1 VPVILPSEQ
10 LLRAVLRHGD
20 ERASHAQFAAT
31 MDALAARDQSG
42 NGHLNS
48 LSTSSL
54 SKKLKDV
61 KKNAS
66 DVRDAAQEFAAAGA
80 SRQRRAAATR
90 LLDAVFAGE
99 AARMLA
105 RLLICCYFIN
115 LAYADIEIW

>member
-1 VPVILPSEQ
+1 VLIRSHK
-10 LLRAVLRHGD
+10 RALY
-20 ERASHAQFAAT
+20 AQIAAV
-31 MDALAARDQSG
+31 MDALATRDQSG
-42 NGHLNS
+42 NGHLKN

-54 SKKLKDV
+54 SRKLKDV
-61 KKNAS
+61 KKDAS
-66 DVRDAAQEFAAAGA
+66 DVKEAAQEFAAAGA